1 MNNIRFIM
9 STHQKIPLLLPDRA
23 QRKSKLKNNTKKRLT
38 RIIMKNNII
47 KMKPK
52 RLREMILITKVNTK
66 RASITNTVTDQEE
79 KVTSKEEEEVTEV
92 AEVATEVEETTEEEV
107 ATNQEKMLM
116 KMDSK

>member
-9 STHQKIPLLLPDRA
+9 YTHQRIPLLLPDRA

-38 RIIMKNNII
+38 RIIMKNNIM

-52 RLREMILITKVNTK
+52 RPREMILTTKVNTM
-66 RASITNTVTDQEE
+66 RASIINTVTDQEE
-79 KVTSKEEEEVTEV
+79 KATLKEEEEV
-92 AEVATEVEETTEEEV
+92 AEAATEVEETTEEEV
-107 ATNQEKMLM
+107 VTNQKKMLM